1 MLEGES
7 GEHVDRMGVKSS
19 HGARHKATV
28 WIALRLT
35 QTHRDYGG
43 PFLMAVVKTI
53 FQLITCHTNLSR
65 GLCTRIHLC
74 ILKES
79 LTEEAGE
86 VPHARCC

>member
-7 GEHVDRMGVKSS
+7 GEHVDGTGVKSS

-43 PFLMAVVKTI
+43 PFLMSVVKTI
-53 FQLITCHTNLSR
+53 FQLITCHTSLSR
-65 GLCTRIHLC
+65 GLHQDPSMHSQR
-74 ILKES
+74 ES
-79 LTEEAGE
+79 
-86 VPHARCC
+86 H